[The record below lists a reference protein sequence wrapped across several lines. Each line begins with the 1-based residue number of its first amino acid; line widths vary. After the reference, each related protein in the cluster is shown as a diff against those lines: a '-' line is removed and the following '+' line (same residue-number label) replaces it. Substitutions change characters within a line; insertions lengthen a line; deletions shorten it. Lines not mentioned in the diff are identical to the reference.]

1 MVSSLHPCVLL
12 QIRDGGAWRSG
23 IMCSQAAVLAWT
35 LWPALMYL
43 SFWRLLCRKTCLL
56 PEEVLQSVY
65 IPFTGA
71 HEYVGEYKQSHKRDD
86 DLAVGNAAFRVLLE
100 PATPGARHY
109 AVGQQEPPAALS
121 VC

>member
-1 MVSSLHPCVLL
+1 MAVWHHVQSGCCIGLDVVACIDVLS
-12 QIRDGGAWRSG
+12 IWRS
-23 IMCSQAAVLAWT
+23 
-35 LWPALMYL
+35 
-43 SFWRLLCRKTCLL
+43 LCRKTCLL

-100 PATPGARHY
+100 PATPGVRHY
-109 AVGQQEPPAALS
+109 AVRQRQPTAALFA
-121 VC
+121 VINGGQWPKCQTL